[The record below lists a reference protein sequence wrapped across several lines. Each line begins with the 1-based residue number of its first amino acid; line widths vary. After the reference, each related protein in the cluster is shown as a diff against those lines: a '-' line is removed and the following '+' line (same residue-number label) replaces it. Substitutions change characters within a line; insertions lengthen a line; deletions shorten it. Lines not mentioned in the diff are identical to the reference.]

1 MMFFRIKHN
10 RSSKRVCIFFSWVFL
25 SLNVLG
31 GKCYAGAESQVRA
44 QFIYN
49 FANYVEWPES
59 AFKKPGDPLTVCLLG
74 RMDFAGYLQSFD
86 GAFVGDNP
94 LKIFVS
100 DNLNEVRSGC
110 HILYVS
116 KQAEVELPDIWNQ
129 IEYMYVL
136 SVGNRSEF
144 TDRGGIINI
153 FRTSDRVQFDVNID
167 NALLNGLF
175 LDSDLLSLAR
185 TIKRHT
191 QAK

>member
-1 MMFFRIKHN
+1 MKKL
-10 RSSKRVCIFFSWVFL
+10 SCISVSLIFSVLL
-25 SLNVLG
+25 SAQCIAN
-31 GKCYAGAESQVRA
+31 AENQVRA

-59 AFKKPGDPLTVCLLG
+59 AFKKAGDPLTVCLLG
-74 RMDFAGYLQSFD
+74 RLGFASYLQAFD
-86 GAFVGDNP
+86 GAFVGENP
-94 LKIFVS
+94 LKIVVS
-100 DNLNEVRSGC
+100 EKLNDVRSGC

-144 TDRGGIINI
+144 TDNGGIINI

-191 QAK
+191 QKK